1 VEDVV
6 IASAVRTPI
15 GNFGGSLRTLP
26 AYDLAAIVLNEVIKR
41 ANLEPAEVN
50 AVIMGQ
56 NYQSGEYVNI
66 ARMSLLKA
74 GWPVEIPG
82 LSLDR
87 RCPSGFDAI
96 CMAAMMVQTGK
107 ADIVVAGGV
116 ESMSTAE
123 LYLAGGMRWG
133 MGGVGDMPRGHGSPS
148 IWGIPL
154 FDRIQRARVMSQPE
168 ERFGLLPTMMTW
180 AETAAKEHGLTRE
193 EVDRWALLSHQ
204 RACAAIESGKFNEE
218 IVPVPVP
225 QPKGEPV
232 LFSRDERPRPDT
244 SLETLSKLRPVLG
257 GVCTAGNSSGE
268 NDGAA
273 VCVVMSKKRAME
285 LKIAPMAYLRE
296 FALSGVDP
304 RYTWKAVT
312 NAVGA
317 VLARADLTLDRIDLI
332 EIHEAFAAQTLAN
345 LRELGITENDYER
358 INVNGSCVSLGHP
371 LGATGARILTTLLHE
386 MQRRK
391 SKRGLMAI
399 CGGGGMG
406 VCGLLEEV

>member
-1 VEDVV
+1 
-6 IASAVRTPI
+6 
-15 GNFGGSLRTLP
+15 
-26 AYDLAAIVLNEVIKR
+26 
-41 ANLEPAEVN
+41 
-50 AVIMGQ
+50 
-56 NYQSGEYVNI
+56 
-66 ARMSLLKA
+66 
-74 GWPVEIPG
+74 
-82 LSLDR
+82 
-87 RCPSGFDAI
+87 
-96 CMAAMMVQTGK
+96 
-107 ADIVVAGGV
+107 
-116 ESMSTAE
+116 
-123 LYLAGGMRWG
+123 
-133 MGGVGDMPRGHGSPS
+133 
-148 IWGIPL
+148 
-154 FDRIQRARVMSQPE
+154 
-168 ERFGLLPTMMTW
+168 
-180 AETAAKEHGLTRE
+180 
-193 EVDRWALLSHQ
+193 
-204 RACAAIESGKFNEE
+204 
-218 IVPVPVP
+218 
-225 QPKGEPV
+225 V

-273 VCVVMSKKRAME
+273 VCVVMSKKKAME

>member
-1 VEDVV
+1 VV
-6 IASAVRTPI
+6 
-15 GNFGGSLRTLP
+15 
-26 AYDLAAIVLNEVIKR
+26 KR
-41 ANLEPAEVN
+41 AKLEPAQVD

-96 CMAAMMVQTGK
+96 CLAAMMVQTGK

-123 LYLAGGMRWG
+123 LYLTGDIRWG

-148 IWGIPL
+148 IWGMPL

-168 ERFGLLPTMMTW
+168 DRFGLLPTMMTW
-180 AETAAKEHGLTRE
+180 AETAAKEYGLTRE
-193 EVDRWALLSHQ
+193 EVDKWALLSHQ
-204 RACAAIESGKFNEE
+204 RACAAIESGKFDEE

-225 QPKGEPV
+225 QRKGGPV
-232 LFSRDERPRPDT
+232 YFNRDERPRPDT

-273 VCVVMSKKRAME
+273 VCVVMSKTKAME
-285 LKIAPMAYLRE
+285 LNIAPIARLRE

-304 RYTWKAVT
+304 RYAWKAAST
-312 NAVGA
+312 AVGS
-317 VLARADLTLDRIDLI
+317 VLQKTGITLDQVDLI

-345 LRELGITENDYER
+345 FRELGITENDYER

-391 SKRGLMAI
+391 SKRGLIAI

-406 VCGLLEEV
+406 VGGLLEAAM